1 MRSLAVNLQA
11 PAGVDAFRKLAAESD
26 VVVESLRPG
35 VTAKLGIDYDSLAK
49 TNPGII
55 TVSLSAYGEQ
65 GPLSGRPGVDM
76 VVQGMSGMMS
86 SQGGRDEPIINTIAI
101 IDVTTAAMLTLT
113 ATLAL
118 LHRER
123 HGGGQ
128 RTWMSLVGS
137 ATYLQ
142 TSELVR
148 YAGRPQPATGGRD
161 FKGSDPLDR
170 FYRASD
176 GWVRLQVRD
185 TDAVTAQTL
194 TAAGLDVDAGRYAAD
209 PAAALAAAV
218 AVLTAQ
224 AAADRLNHA
233 GVSAIPARP
242 VSSVIRDPQL
252 VLSEFLHVRASAT
265 GGRFV
270 TPGQLASF
278 SRTPRYGPLPSPGVG
293 EHSREV
299 LSSAGMTDA
308 EIDDLITSGIVVTGG
323 SMPQALAAAYR

>member
-1 MRSLAVNLQA
+1 MRSLAVNLQT
-11 PAGVDAFRKLAAESD
+11 PAGADAFRKLAAESD

-35 VTAKLGIDYDSLAK
+35 VTVKLGIDHDSLAK
-49 TNPGII
+49 ANPGIV

-86 SQGGRDEPIINTIAI
+86 SQGGDGEPVINTIAI
-101 IDVTTAAMLTLT
+101 IDVTTAAMLALT

-123 HGGGQ
+123 HGSGQ
-128 RTWMSLVGS
+128 RTWCSLAGT
-137 ATYLQ
+137 AAYLQ

-148 YAGRPQPATGGRD
+148 YAGRPRPATGGRD
-161 FKGSDPLDR
+161 FKGQDPLDR
-170 FYRASD
+170 FYRVSD
-176 GWVRLQVRD
+176 GWVRLQALD
-185 TDAVTAQTL
+185 PGAVTAQTL
-194 TAAGLDVDAGRYAAD
+194 TAAGLDVGAGTYSAD
-209 PAAALAAAV
+209 RAAALAAAV
-218 AVLTAQ
+218 AGLTSQ

-233 GVSAIPARP
+233 GVAAVPARP
-242 VSSVIRDPQL
+242 VGSVIRDPQL
-252 VLSEFLHVRASAT
+252 VLSEFLHVRASAA

-278 SRTPRYGPLPSPGVG
+278 SRTPRFGPLPAPGVG
-293 EHSREV
+293 EHSREI

-308 EIDDLITSGIVVTGG
+308 EIEDLVTSGIVVVGG
-323 SMPQALAAAYR
+323 PMPQAIPTAYR